1 MPEVIP
7 EQCPKCGD
15 KLVIGP
21 FGLIDRDSVRKLADS
36 HAATKG
42 CDWPSQ
48 NIEKALELFKKKG
61 K

>member
-1 MPEVIP
+1 MSEVIP
-7 EQCPKCGD
+7 EQCPKCGE

-21 FGLIDRDSVRKLADS
+21 FGPISLDSVRKLADH
-36 HAATKG
+36 HAATRG

-48 NIEKALELFKKKG
+48 NTEKALELFKKKG